1 MKLGAFKQIIPI
13 WILIMFGTIAT
24 GQQKIHLNNPSF
36 EGPPSCCEPPWD
48 WTDCSQIKKYG
59 PDVQPG
65 WFGVNLKSQDG
76 HSYLGMAVRQ
86 SDTWESICQ
95 VLPERLIAKRC
106 YSFSIYLARSPKYLS
121 RIANLK
127 GTDFDQ
133 LYNFTTPA
141 ILQIWAAYGPC
152 EQKELLAAS
161 EPITNADWTKYE
173 FTFIPQNDYQYIVL
187 TAYYSSQDDAPYNG
201 HILLDN
207 ASAIEEINCD

>member
-1 MKLGAFKQIIPI
+1 MKQSAFLRFITVLLFLLLSTAMI
-13 WILIMFGTIAT
+13 
-24 GQQKIHLNNPSF
+24 GQQRIHLSNPSF
-36 EGPPSCCEPPWD
+36 EGPPSCCFPPRGWV
-48 WTDCSQIKKYG
+48 DCSQLKKSG

-76 HSYLGMAVRQ
+76 HSYLGMAVCQ
-86 SDTWESICQ
+86 CYAWESICQ
-95 VLPERLIAKRC
+95 VLPERLIAKQC